1 MVAVRDATG
10 RLLSV
15 FQNWRFRPELQKVL
29 AIAGA
34 GELGRLVQVR
44 LVSHGFGRRWDWQT
58 LRRFGGGSLNNTG
71 AHLID
76 AALTLFGPG
85 EPRVLYVSD
94 CVQTLGDAEDHLKVV
109 LTPDPADGDA
119 ARRRPSTSRSP
130 PPAPTSSRCSTSWA
144 RKAGWWAATAS

>member
-1 MVAVRDATG
+1 M
-10 RLLSV
+10 
-15 FQNWRFRPELQKVL
+15 
-29 AIAGA
+29 
-34 GELGRLVQVR
+34 QVR
-44 LVSHGFGRRWDWQT
+44 LVNHGFGRRWDWQT

-109 LTPDPADGDA
+109 LTPDPADADA
-119 ARRRPSTSRSP
+119 AERRRRSTSRSP